1 MHQTVLAVYFSTYVL
16 SLYGNISDN
25 CCTNTERD
33 KTYGTRKRT
42 LTDMQREVVV
52 GGGVGRWERE

>member
-1 MHQTVLAVYFSTYVL
+1 MLAVYFSTYVL
-16 SLYGNISDN
+16 SFYGNSSDN

-42 LTDMQREVVV
+42 LIDMKREVVV
-52 GGGVGRWERE
+52 GVGVGERMNE